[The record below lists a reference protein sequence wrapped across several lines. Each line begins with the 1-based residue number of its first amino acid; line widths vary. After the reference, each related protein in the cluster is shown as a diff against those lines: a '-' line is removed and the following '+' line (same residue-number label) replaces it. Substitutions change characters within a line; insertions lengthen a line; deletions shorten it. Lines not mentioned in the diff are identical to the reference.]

1 MAAGGARIAI
11 SGASGLVGRRLGALL
26 EGEGH
31 TVLRL
36 VRREPARSG
45 EVLWDPANGRLDPA
59 ALEGIDAFV
68 HLSGE
73 SIASGRWS
81 PARKREIVESR
92 TVTTRLVAA
101 ALARLASKPVLVS
114 ASAIGYYGDRGG
126 EWLDETSPP
135 GRGFLPE
142 VCVEWE
148 RACDAARAAGLRVV
162 NPRIGVVLDPS
173 GGALAAM
180 LLPFR
185 LGLGGKLGSGSQY
198 VAWITLD
205 DLVGAIRHCIVSEH
219 ALRARERRG
228 AGSGHERGAH
238 VRDRSG
244 AWPSRISARAR
255 HGAPPRAWRGR
266 RRASARRRARLV
278 PEARS
283 ERLRVPR
290 SRRRSGARP
299 AARLSSR
306 ARQCTPT
313 PGTSELGSMPSE
325 CSACSHIFS
334 AGVSK
339 ISAGVTSA
347 VSHAPCASSLSS
359 CCAPHPA

>member
-1 MAAGGARIAI
+1 MAAGGVRIAI
-11 SGASGLVGRRLGALL
+11 SGASGLVGRRLGAAL
-26 EGEGH
+26 EGDGH

-36 VRREPARSG
+36 VRREPARRG
-45 EVLWDPANGRLDPA
+45 EVLWDPASGRLDPA

-81 PARKREIVESR
+81 TARKREIVESR

-205 DLVGAIRHCIVSEH
+205 DLVGAIRHCIVSET
-219 ALRARERRG
+219 L
-228 AGSGHERGAH
+228 SGPVNAVAPAPVTNAELTTA
-238 VRDRSG
+238 
-244 AWPSRISARAR
+244 IARAL
-255 HGAPPRAWRGR
+255 GR
-266 RRASARRRARLV
+266 PAF
-278 PEARS
+278 
-283 ERLRVPR
+283 LRVPATALR
-290 SRRRSGARP
+290 LALGEAADELLLGGARVSSRKLE
-299 AARLSSR
+299 ASGYVFRDRDVDRALARL
-306 ARQCTPT
+306 
-313 PGTSELGSMPSE
+313 LG
-325 CSACSHIFS
+325 
-334 AGVSK
+334 
-339 ISAGVTSA
+339 
-347 VSHAPCASSLSS
+347 
-359 CCAPHPA
+359 